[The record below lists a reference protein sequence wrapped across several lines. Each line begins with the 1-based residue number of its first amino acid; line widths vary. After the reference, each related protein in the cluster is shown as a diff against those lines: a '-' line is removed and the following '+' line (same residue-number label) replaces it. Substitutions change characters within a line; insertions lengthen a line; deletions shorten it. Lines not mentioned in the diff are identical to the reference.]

1 MAIIEAKYYDNET
14 INDYIDKPV
23 KHKNKQIGR
32 VIGTRLEKD
41 GIVVI
46 MEVEEL
52 DENMGQSLYYSSR
65 HI

>member
-1 MAIIEAKYYDNET
+1 MIVETKYYDDMEYK
-14 INDYIDKPV
+14 DSPV
-23 KHKNKQIGR
+23 KYKNKQIGR

-52 DENMGQSLYYSSR
+52 DANMGSSLYYSSR